1 MINFQD
7 FKNIDLRVAEI
18 LQAERVEGSDKLLKL
33 QINLGPINLDA
44 EAEKEER
51 QIIAGIGK
59 SYQPED
65 LIGKEI
71 IVIVNLEPKIIFG
84 LESQG
89 MLLAAE
95 DGNTDEPIL
104 LVPDKF
110 TSPGSKIH

>member
-7 FKNIDLRVAEI
+7 FKKIDLRVAEV

-33 QINLGPINLDA
+33 QINLGT
-44 EAEKEER
+44 EAEREKR

-59 SYQPED
+59 IYQPED
-65 LIGKEI
+65 LMGKEI
-71 IVIVNLEPKIIFG
+71 IVIANLEPKIIFG

-95 DGNTDEPIL
+95 DEELRQPIL
-104 LVPDKF
+104 LVPDRPV
-110 TSPGSKIH
+110 SPGSKIH